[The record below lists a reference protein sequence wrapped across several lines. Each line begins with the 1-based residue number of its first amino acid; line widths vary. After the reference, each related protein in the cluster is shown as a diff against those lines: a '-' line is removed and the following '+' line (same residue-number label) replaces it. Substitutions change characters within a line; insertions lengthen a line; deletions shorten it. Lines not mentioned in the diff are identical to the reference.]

1 MPHIRLRQYN
11 TKSAFPEQSLDNDLC
26 WIVKAGKRI
35 FVRGQTGRIW
45 GSDDTIDTRDMYG
58 QANNAMKNMD
68 ALLKEAGATWQ
79 DVCGVR
85 LYVSDR
91 AYVEPVCNAVGKWL
105 KGVNPTMSVLI
116 IKGFARPIY
125 GMEVD
130 LDVVL
135 SD

>member
-1 MPHIRLRQYN
+1 MPHERLRTYN
-11 TKSAFPEQSLDNDLC
+11 TKTAFPEQNLDNDLC

-35 FVRGQTGRIW
+35 YIRGQTGRIW
-45 GSDDTIDTRDMYG
+45 NSDKTIDTQDMYG
-58 QANNAMKNMD
+58 QADNAMRNMD
-68 ALLKEAGATWQ
+68 NLLKEAGATWQ

-91 AYVEPVCNAVGKWL
+91 AYVEPVCNAVGKWI
-105 KGVNPTMSVLI
+105 KGVHPTMSVLI
-116 IKGFARPIY
+116 IKGFARTVY

-135 SD
+135 QD